1 MLLKAYLGLEGSLIH
16 DLIAGQKVSSQH
28 ITGRAQDAIQLS
40 LTLRES
46 QHLPV
51 NPLSCLFLS
60 KDQFLGVERFLS
72 VLLGALSALAGDL
85 TSVLSTHVVS
95 HTGRTVYI

>member
-1 MLLKAYLGLEGSLIH
+1 MLLKAYHLRGLPMH
-16 DLIAGQKVSSQH
+16 DLIAVQSVSSQH
-28 ITGRAQDAIQLS
+28 TTGRAQDAVQLS
-40 LTLRES
+40 LTVRES

-72 VLLGALSALAGDL
+72 V
-85 TSVLSTHVVS
+85 
-95 HTGRTVYI
+95 

>member
-1 MLLKAYLGLEGSLIH
+1 MH
-16 DLIAGQKVSSQH
+16 DLIAVQEVSSQYT
-28 ITGRAQDAIQLS
+28 TGRAQDAVQFS

-46 QHLPV
+46 QYLPV

-72 VLLGALSALAGDL
+72 V
-85 TSVLSTHVVS
+85 
-95 HTGRTVYI
+95 